1 MVARI
6 AMLLALLLGFVACGG
21 DENEANPAE
30 AGADPVAVDEAKSE
44 GDGVRTFYD
53 KAGRKSLEAT
63 YKGDELEGPWT
74 AYHLSLIHI

>member
-30 AGADPVAVDEAKSE
+30 AGADPVAVDE
-44 GDGVRTFYD
+44 
-53 KAGRKSLEAT
+53 
-63 YKGDELEGPWT
+63 
-74 AYHLSLIHI
+74 LSLIHI